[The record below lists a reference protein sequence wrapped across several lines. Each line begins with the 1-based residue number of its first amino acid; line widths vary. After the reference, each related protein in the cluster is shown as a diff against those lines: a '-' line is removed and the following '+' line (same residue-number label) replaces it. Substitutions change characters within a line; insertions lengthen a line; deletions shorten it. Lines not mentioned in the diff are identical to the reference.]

1 MKQWRF
7 EISSK
12 QGFPDVHGADVLEDI
27 RQLNISSVE
36 DVISEK
42 VFLIEA
48 DFEQEFAERV
58 GRELLAD
65 PVCQDWHL
73 GKSGIPAGPMQA
85 TLIEV
90 HLKSGVTDPVAESV
104 RSAMMD
110 MGAGEV
116 ASVRT
121 GRKYVLLGSVS
132 DAERETIARRVLAND
147 CIEDVIFGMDTDPPS
162 PHTQPYEMKLTE
174 IPIRDINDE
183 QLMQLSKKMD
193 MFLNLKEMQTIQDEY
208 QK

>member
-12 QGFPDVHGADVLEDI
+12 KGFPDVHGKDVLEDI

-36 DVISEK
+36 DVVSEK

-48 DFEQEFAERV
+48 DFGQEFAERV
-58 GRELLAD
+58 GCELLAD
-65 PVCQDWHL
+65 TVCQDWHL

-85 TLIEV
+85 SVVEV

-104 RSAMMD
+104 KSALAD
-110 MGAGEV
+110 MGAGQV

-121 GRKYVLLGSVS
+121 ARKYVLLGNVS
-132 DAERETIARRVLAND
+132 EDDCATIARRILAND
-147 CIEDVIFGMDTDPPS
+147 CIEDV
-162 PHTQPYEMKLTE
+162 
-174 IPIRDINDE
+174 
-183 QLMQLSKKMD
+183 
-193 MFLNLKEMQTIQDEY
+193 
-208 QK
+208 

>member
-12 QGFPDVHGADVLEDI
+12 QGFPDVDGKDVLEDI
-27 RQLNISSVE
+27 RQLNITSVE

-48 DFEQEFAERV
+48 DFEQDFAERV
-58 GRELLAD
+58 AGELLAD

-73 GKSGIPAGPMQA
+73 GKSGIPAGPMAA
-85 TLIEV
+85 TLVEV

-104 RSAMMD
+104 KSALAD
-110 MGAGEV
+110 MGAGAV

-121 GRKYVLLGSVS
+121 GRKYVLLGNVS

-147 CIEDVIFGMDTDPPS
+147 CIEDVIYGMDEDPPR
-162 PHTQPYEMKLTE
+162 PHTQQYQMEVTE
-174 IPIRDINDE
+174 IPIRDLSDE
-183 QLMQLSKKMD
+183 QLM
-193 MFLNLKEMQTIQDEY
+193 
-208 QK
+208 